1 MFFMSYHFNRIAIK
15 VGSNVLT
22 DENGH
27 LDDNIIQQLVF
38 QLAKVVQAGTEVVLI
53 SSGAVASGRS
63 IYNFRQKIDTVSS
76 RQLLSAIGQV
86 KLINQYSYHFQKQN
100 LQVAQ
105 VLVTKEDF
113 RTRIHY
119 LNMKNC
125 LQVLL
130 SSQIIPIVNE
140 NDVVAVTELMF
151 TDNDE
156 LAGLVANMI
165 NADALI
171 LLSNIDGV
179 YNGDPSN
186 PNSKVIEEITDL
198 NIDFSKIVT
207 HKKSEFGRGGM
218 ITKCNMAAK
227 IAATGLHVF
236 IANGKSSN
244 IILNIVQGNNKAGTH
259 FIPGGKVQSGLK
271 KWLAHSGGFS
281 KAKIMINDGAL
292 HALRSK
298 QAISVLPIG
307 IIKLAGEFRKG
318 DLLEI
323 ATADG
328 EAIGW
333 GVAQY
338 GYEKA
343 GERMGQHNQKPLIH
357 YDYLYLK

>member
-1 MFFMSYHFNRIAIK
+1 MFFMSNHFKRIAIK

-22 DENGH
+22 NENGH
-27 LDDNIIQQLVF
+27 LDDNIIQQLVR
-38 QLAKVVQAGTEVVLI
+38 QIANVVQAGTEVVLI

-63 IYNFRQKIDTVSS
+63 IHNLKQKLDTVSS

-86 KLINQYSYHFQKQN
+86 KLINQYSNHFQKQN

-113 RTRIHY
+113 RTRTHY

-130 SSQIIPIVNE
+130 GSQIIPIVNE
-140 NDVVAVTELMF
+140 NDVVAITELMF

-186 PNSKVIEEITDL
+186 PQSEIIEEVRNL
-198 NIDFSKIVT
+198 NTDFSKIVT

-236 IANGKSSN
+236 IANGKSSD
-244 IILNIVQGNNKAGTH
+244 IIFNAVQGKKAGTH
-259 FIPGGKVQSGLK
+259 FIPESKVQSGLK
-271 KWLAHSGGFS
+271 KWLAHSGGYS
-281 KAKIMINDGAL
+281 KGRIMINEGAL
-292 HALRSK
+292 HALKSK
-298 QAISVLPIG
+298 QAISVLPVG
-307 IIKLAGEFRKG
+307 IIKLFGEFRKG

-328 EAIGW
+328 VVIGW

-338 GYEKA
+338 GHEKA
-343 GERMGQHNQKPLIH
+343 GGRIGQHNQKPLIH
-357 YDYLYLK
+357 YDYLYIK